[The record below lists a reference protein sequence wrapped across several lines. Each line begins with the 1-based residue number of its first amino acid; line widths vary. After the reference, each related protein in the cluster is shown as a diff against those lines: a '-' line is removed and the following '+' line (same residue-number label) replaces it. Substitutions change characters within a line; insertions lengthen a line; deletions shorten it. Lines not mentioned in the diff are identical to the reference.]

1 MKLQITIVK
10 TYPTVVH
17 NKEILDTLPGELHR
31 VNAIDNIPADCKYPL
46 QSIVSAQYRK
56 QTDTGGLAKCLE
68 LKVGAKV
75 MVTVNID
82 IKDRLINGQ
91 VGKVFGFKIVD
102 NIINEVYIKFQG
114 SQIGR
119 RAIMNNQFT
128 RANCVVRIEKCEA
141 DIPISKGSVSPCIK
155 RTQFPLALSWACMIH
170 KVQGL
175 SLNEGAVSF
184 ELRKQ
189 KYFGPVKIYT
199 PLRRVRDY
207 NKFFCKGELN
217 TSSIRVNTSAL

>member
-1 MKLQITIVK
+1 
-10 TYPTVVH
+10 
-17 NKEILDTLPGELHR
+17 
-31 VNAIDNIPADCKYPL
+31 
-46 QSIVSAQYRK
+46 
-56 QTDTGGLAKCLE
+56 
-68 LKVGAKV
+68 

-128 RANCVVRIEKCEA
+128 RANCVVRIEKCEG

-155 RTQFPLALSWACMIH
+155 WTQFPLALSWACMIH

-199 PLRRVRDY
+199 ALSKVTDY

>member
-1 MKLQITIVK
+1 
-10 TYPTVVH
+10 
-17 NKEILDTLPGELHR
+17 
-31 VNAIDNIPADCKYPL
+31 
-46 QSIVSAQYRK
+46 
-56 QTDTGGLAKCLE
+56 
-68 LKVGAKV
+68 

-82 IKDRLINGQ
+82 IKDRLINGH

-141 DIPISKGSVSPCIK
+141 DIPISKGSDSPCIK

-199 PLRRVRDY
+199 ALRRVTDY

>member
-1 MKLQITIVK
+1 
-10 TYPTVVH
+10 
-17 NKEILDTLPGELHR
+17 
-31 VNAIDNIPADCKYPL
+31 
-46 QSIVSAQYRK
+46 
-56 QTDTGGLAKCLE
+56 
-68 LKVGAKV
+68 

-82 IKDRLINGQ
+82 IKDRLIDGQ

-114 SQIGR
+114 SQTGR

-199 PLRRVRDY
+199 VLSKVTDY

-217 TSSIRVNTSAL
+217 TSSIRVNTSALEEYERLRQNSIFDTIEKVAISEDTTTLVLVNIRSLLKHALDNVSDNRLINNDILCFTET